1 MVQQTTEKEI
11 AMARQL
17 ALPLEPRAEYEI
29 ALMRAWSR
37 SGMRVPYHAAVRIP
51 ALAICLRN
59 MAAAEQRRS
68 ARRMRA
74 RLHPEINN
82 WSQEPVD
89 SVQFVL
95 AN

>member
-1 MVQQTTEKEI
+1 
-11 AMARQL
+11 MARQL

-29 ALMRAWSR
+29 AMMRAWSR
-37 SGMRVPYHAAVRIP
+37 SGMRVPYHVAVRIP

-59 MAAAEQRRS
+59 MAAAEQRRI
-68 ARRMRA
+68 ARRARA
-74 RLHPEINN
+74 RLHPEITTA

-89 SVQFVL
+89 SVQAVL